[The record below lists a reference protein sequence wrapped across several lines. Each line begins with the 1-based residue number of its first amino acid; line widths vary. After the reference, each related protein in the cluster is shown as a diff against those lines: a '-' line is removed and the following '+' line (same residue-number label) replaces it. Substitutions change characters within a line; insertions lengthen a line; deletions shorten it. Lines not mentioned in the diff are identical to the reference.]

1 MNLPRAYEQEM
12 KELLGTELEAYKKSL
27 DLPVMQGLRVN
38 TSKITC
44 KEFEVV
50 SPFSLEKIPWIPN
63 GYFIKEEERASRHPF
78 YYAGLYL
85 SLIHI

>member
-44 KEFEVV
+44 KEFEAAM
-50 SPFSLEKIPWIPN
+50 EKMEATQ
-63 GYFIKEEERASRHPF
+63 F
-78 YYAGLYL
+78 
-85 SLIHI
+85 